1 VIRQQRLRVELPVVL
16 AIGSNLGDRESTLRD
31 AVHAISRID
40 GVTVDAASSL
50 VQTPALKLAGVD
62 HAAPAYLNAVVL
74 ARSALEPHVLL
85 EQLQRIESDYGRVR
99 TERWGDRTLD
109 IDIVTFAHLLV
120 DDELLSIPHPRAG
133 ERAFVL
139 VPWLQ
144 LDPGA
149 AVPGLGNAADLL
161 AGIDNDATEF
171 EAQPLW

>member
-1 VIRQQRLRVELPVVL
+1 MIRQQRLRVELPLVL
-16 AIGSNLGDRESTLRD
+16 ALGSNLGDRESTLRD

-40 GVTVDAASSL
+40 GVSVDAASSL

-62 HAAPAYLNAVVL
+62 HSAPAYLNAVVL
-74 ARSALEPHVLL
+74 ARSALEPHALL
-85 EQLQRIESDYGRVR
+85 EHLQRIEADHGRVR
-99 TERWGDRTLD
+99 EERWGDRTLD

-120 DDELLSIPHPRAG
+120 DDERLSIPHPRVA

-149 AVPGLGNAADLL
+149 VLPGVGRAADLL
-161 AGIDNDATEF
+161 AGIENDATEF
-171 EAQPLW
+171 EAEPLW

>member
-1 VIRQQRLRVELPVVL
+1 MIRQQRLRVELPVVL

-31 AVHAISRID
+31 AVHAINAID

-62 HAAPAYLNAVVL
+62 HSAPAYLNAVVL
-74 ARSALEPHVLL
+74 ARSALEPHALL
-85 EQLQRIESDYGRVR
+85 EQVQRIETAHGRVR
-99 TERWGDRTLD
+99 EERWGDRTLD
-109 IDIVTFAHLLV
+109 IDIVAFAHLQV
-120 DDELLSIPHPRAG
+120 DDELLTIPHPRAA
-133 ERAFVL
+133 ERSFVL

-149 AVPGLGNAADLL
+149 IVPGVGPAAELL

-171 EAQPLW
+171 EAEPLW